1 MNNVWKQQLIS
12 QSLLAI
18 ISILLLSSCSL
29 MELQEDKASR
39 KRSSIMPPSRVFH
52 HQFESVWKSAL
63 TVLKYSIT
71 DQNQETGHIETDY
84 VKPSDGGWT
93 RPDGGSSVSG
103 GIRYK
108 IAVSMVRVRS
118 ENGRMGVKVTVDKKL
133 EKIKDFF
140 SDPEALDSDQLEE
153 KAILYRI
160 ERELVIEDALKKASP
175 DEGSLPL

>member
-1 MNNVWKQQLIS
+1 MD
-12 QSLLAI
+12 
-18 ISILLLSSCSL
+18 
-29 MELQEDKASR
+29 LQEDKVSR
-39 KRSSIMPPSRVFH
+39 KRSSILPPSRVFNY
-52 HQFESVWKSAL
+52 QFDSVWKAAL

-93 RPDGGSSVSG
+93 RPDGGSSVSA

-108 IAVSMVRVRS
+108 IAMNLYTVRS
-118 ENGRMGVKVTVDKKL
+118 DNGRVGVKVTVEKKL

-153 KAILYRI
+153 KSILYRL
-160 ERELVIEDALKKASP
+160 ERELVIEEALKKAAP
-175 DEGSLPL
+175 DGGPPI